1 MKILTQTA
9 AFDAVADTDLRA
21 ILERYADMMDLATIY
36 IIEPGDT
43 LGILE
48 AARGWPFECY
58 EFIHHHASGWLEAVF
73 IISDEGSGHVV
84 LAHDSTGTDQAL
96 LITMI
101 AGAVPADQP
110 EGSEE

>member
-1 MKILTQTA
+1 MHIVNDAA

-21 ILERYADMMDLATIY
+21 ILERYAEMMELATIY

-43 LGILE
+43 LE
-48 AARGWPFECY
+48 ALQAKRGWPLEDW

-73 IISDEGSGHVV
+73 IISDDGTGHVV
-84 LAHDSTGTDQAL
+84 LAHDNAETDQAL
-96 LITMI
+96 LMCMI

-110 EGSEE
+110 EGSIG

>member
-1 MKILTQTA
+1 MHIITDAA

-36 IIEPGDT
+36 IIEPGDKLDT
-43 LGILE
+43 LQ
-48 AARGWPFECY
+48 AKRGWPFEDW

-73 IISDEGSGHVV
+73 IISDDGAGHVV
-84 LAHDSTGTDQAL
+84 LAFDSPATDQDL
-96 LITMI
+96 LMAMV

-110 EGSEE
+110 EGIE